1 MKNLLSIL
9 YILFTIP
16 AFGQYE
22 YFANIEQNQ
31 VYDNVSL
38 LGSNC
43 GPRLQASFKTFR
55 LSGLGNN
62 NINYGYLSYVQ
73 PINLKNGNYIG
84 IGGCM
89 LQYYST
95 LFDNRSGSILTSYN
109 KQLSD
114 KNGTKQFLSLD
125 IGFTLS

>member
-38 LGSNC
+38 LGINC